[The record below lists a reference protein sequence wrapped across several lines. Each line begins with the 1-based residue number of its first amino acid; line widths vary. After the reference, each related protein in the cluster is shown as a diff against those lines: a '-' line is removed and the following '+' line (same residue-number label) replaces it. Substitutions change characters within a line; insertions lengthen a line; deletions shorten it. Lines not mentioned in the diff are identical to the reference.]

1 MKAVIDIEVIDRFT
15 SDVDVGLI
23 EQAALAALHAE
34 GQNQLLTVSII
45 VNEDRDMQRLN
56 REFRGIDAATDVL
69 SFANDG
75 DEDESFVLPPDLPA
89 HLGDIAISY
98 ERVVAQAQEYGHSV
112 ERELAF
118 LTVHGILHLLGY
130 NHERGPEDQAA
141 MRAREE
147 AIMQAMG
154 MLRF

>member
-15 SDVDVGLI
+15 SDVDVLLI
-23 EQAALAALHAE
+23 EQAALAALEAE

-45 VNEDRDMQRLN
+45 INADSDMQRLN
-56 REFRGIDAATDVL
+56 REFRGIDATTDVL

-75 DEDESFVLPPDLPA
+75 DEDEPFVLPPDLPA

-98 ERVVAQAQEYGHSV
+98 ERVLAQAQEYGHSV

-130 NHERGPEDQAA
+130 DQERGPEDQAA

-154 MLRF
+154 MLR